1 MSRFE
6 TVMIS
11 RARTEKI
18 STLEQEFEAELKQ
31 LGKENAKGGKSL
43 TNHISRVTGIHAPLG
58 PRFCGFSAGV

>member
-31 LGKENAKGGKSL
+31 LGKENAKGGKFFKSNFIHGHQGHEWGSL
-43 TNHISRVTGIHAPLG
+43 AYRLV
-58 PRFCGFSAGV
+58 